1 MEYNS
6 FKSYSM
12 YGEDAIFNGI
22 LKRLSWIM
30 NEDLFSYRTYLDIG
44 AFHPIKDSDTYA
56 LYLMGWRGTLVEP
69 NKYFNVLVDENRYED
84 RLLNIAVNIE
94 SGTADLLVFS
104 GGDSSNTLSVD
115 FANRKTLAQNTE
127 VQEIVPVE
135 CKTVDT
141 IIQDHID
148 HFGETPFV
156 MNIDIEGL
164 DTAVIKTYSEDFA
177 IPFIFIEDD
186 ILQCFS
192 ESSEIRGIMMSK
204 GYVPIATT
212 LLSTLYINT
221 SSKYYGYIKNIG
233 EFEEES

>member
-1 MEYNS
+1 MEYNN
-6 FKSYSM
+6 FKSYST

-22 LKRLSWIM
+22 IKRLSWIM

-44 AFHPIKDSDTYA
+44 AFHPIKESDTYA
-56 LYLMGWRGTLVEP
+56 LYQMGWRGTLVEP

-94 SGTADLLVFS
+94 PGTAELLMFS
-104 GGDSSNTLSVD
+104 GGDSSNTLSSE

-127 VQEIVPVE
+127 VQEILSVE
-135 CKTVDT
+135 CKTLNT

-148 HFGETPFV
+148 YFNQTPFV

-164 DTAVIKTYSEDFA
+164 DSAVIKTYSEDFA
-177 IPFIFIEDD
+177 IPFIFIEDE
-186 ILQCFS
+186 ILECFS
-192 ESSEIRGIMMSK
+192 ESSDIRGTMNSK
-204 GYVPIATT
+204 GYVPIAST

-221 SSKYYGYIKNIG
+221 DSSYYRYIKNIG